1 MLIPLQITFK
11 DIPQSDAVEADIRKR
26 ADRLEKYY
34 ENIMGCRVAVGV
46 AGKHKNQGR
55 LYTARIDISVPGG
68 QIAISRN
75 NPDHLNEDIYIVLRD
90 AFDAAKRKLEEY
102 ARIQRGDVKAH
113 DQPVRGSVA
122 ELFEEGYGFIETPM
136 GDRLYFHRDN
146 VVSPRF
152 EQLSVGT
159 EVQFLEEMGSE
170 GMQAKRVTAGKHHYV
185 D

>member
-1 MLIPLQITFK
+1 MQIPLQITFK
-11 DIPQSDAVEADIRKR
+11 DILPSDAVEADIRKR

-34 ENIMGCRVAVGV
+34 ENVTGCRVAVGV
-46 AGKHKNQGR
+46 VGKHKNQGR
-55 LYTARIDISVPGG
+55 LYSVRIELLVPGG
-68 QIAISRN
+68 QIAINRN
-75 NPDHLNEDIYIVLRD
+75 NPDHLNEDLYVVLRD
-90 AFDAAKRKLEEY
+90 VFDAAKRKLEEY
-102 ARIQRGDVKAH
+102 ARIRRGDVKAH
-113 DQPVRGSVA
+113 DQPGRGSVA
-122 ELFEEGYGFIETPM
+122 ELFDEGYGLIETPM
-136 GDRLYFHRDN
+136 GERLYFHRDN

>member
-1 MLIPLQITFK
+1 MQIPLQITFK
-11 DIPQSDAVEADIRKR
+11 DISPSDALEADIRKR

-34 ENIMGCRVAVGV
+34 ENVTGCRVTIGL

-55 LYTARIDISVPGG
+55 LYSVGIELTVPGAL
-68 QIAISRN
+68 IAINRS
-75 NPDHLNEDIYIVLRD
+75 NPDHLNEDVYIVLRD

-102 ARIQRGDVKAH
+102 ARIQRGDIKAH
-113 DQPVRGSVA
+113 DQPARGSIT
-122 ELFEEGYGFIETPM
+122 ELFDEGYGFIETPL

-152 EQLSVGT
+152 EQLSVGA
-159 EVQFLEEMGSE
+159 EVQFLEETSSQ
-170 GMQAKRVTAGKHHYV
+170 GMQAKRVTAGKHHYL